1 LTGFPPCVTSA
12 LLATILRRNGRYRA
26 RGSAKKPRKKSA
38 KAILASSATF
48 NMTGQLFNNVLKES
62 AHVWLLLVCPGG
74 AETGCAAEAAM
85 YEEVSKSLRGLVW
98 CATLDSADTE
108 APEGASA
115 AKGASL
121 YVYSQSKEKK
131 QDAPRPYSGPMT
143 AEAIQKWALEQ
154 LPQTEDTMDSSTFQI
169 L

>member
-1 LTGFPPCVTSA
+1 
-12 LLATILRRNGRYRA
+12 
-26 RGSAKKPRKKSA
+26 
-38 KAILASSATF
+38 
-48 NMTGQLFNNVLKES
+48 MTGQLFNNVLKES